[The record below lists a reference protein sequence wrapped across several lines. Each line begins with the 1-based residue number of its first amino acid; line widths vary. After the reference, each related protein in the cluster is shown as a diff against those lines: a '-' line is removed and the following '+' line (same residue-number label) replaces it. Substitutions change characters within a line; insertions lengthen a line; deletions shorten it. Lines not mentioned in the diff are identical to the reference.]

1 MVGGSSNCWSN
12 LSCCSW
18 CCRFCLTLRR
28 PMVSARLQSPWQSRS
43 LLRAQLRILHAFDF
57 CMCACSFPY
66 QSYDWSLFACRSPP
80 IPSPASSASETPA
93 GTASPAPPVSG
104 KNLLA
109 AFGKASG
116 WELWLLE
123 HGAAWRRQWLIAL
136 TLLHAKS
143 SGLWRFGAME
153 THAVASIEMHS
164 GRADLE
170 QWLFFLHML
179 VSWLCFPLTAHAWSI
194 ACMHGKHIDGSTCA
208 HEWTTSWHAY
218 HSKLLNF
225 HRKQAMLHLN
235 IMPMRFN
242 VPTSAC
248 SSLKPVLTFA
258 PMEKGLQPL
267 FCPQW
272 AEKYQPEKRQK
283 IGIQCPAWIQD
294 QAWLWMLECTT
305 SPLCFVIYQAAEND
319 MEVVNTVSDGDC
331 LLDAFITSSF
341 SNKKI
346 ASGAL
351 WTCFW
356 LACCSF
362 SLFCKS
368 ACSRPR
374 SLRRAPWTTIRQ
386 SKTKEEKIR
395 ACRKVGVDWVDPW
408 LHTLFEYYFH
418 DQTLTG

>member
-1 MVGGSSNCWSN
+1 MQVPADSITGLVSIRDSGWHGLASTTCEWQEP
-12 LSCCSW
+12 LGRLW
-18 CCRFCLTLRR
+18 KGFGMRVMTLRTWCSLEAAMVDCLDTLTRQVKWPLAFWRHGNTRSGIYRDALRTRR
-28 PMVSARLQSPWQSRS
+28 PWKMTV
-43 LLRAQLRILHAFDF
+43 
-57 CMCACSFPY
+57 
-66 QSYDWSLFACRSPP
+66 
-80 IPSPASSASETPA
+80 
-93 GTASPAPPVSG
+93 
-104 KNLLA
+104 
-109 AFGKASG
+109 
-116 WELWLLE
+116 
-123 HGAAWRRQWLIAL
+123 
-136 TLLHAKS
+136 
-143 SGLWRFGAME
+143 
-153 THAVASIEMHS
+153 
-164 GRADLE
+164 
-170 QWLFFLHML
+170 FLHML